1 MHSNPRWRFRCLPPS
16 RQLTARLT
24 LHRVMMVVQQ
34 LPPVARCPSAPGR
47 LLPKLIRTQTNER
60 RIAMR
65 RSGTGSGGGYGSRN
79 VKHVSAAKVEPR
91 ARQIREPAV
100 AQIGGSYG
108 DHVTNT
114 KGPGTGWRPGPLYGG
129 AGYSNPVGPTNM
141 ALSGPGAG
149 REILRS
155 GGQGTHGS
163 VNPGSPRPK
172 TSRSSPKRRSMTSG
186 TIPRATWSV
195 ATRSLAIAAV
205 GILTFNA

>member
-114 KGPGTGWRPGPLYGG
+114 KGPGTGWRPGSIYGG
-129 AGYSNPVGPTNM
+129 KGYSNPVGPTNM
-141 ALSGPGAG
+141 ALSGPGSG
-149 REILRS
+149 RTIYKT
-155 GGQGTHGS
+155 GTQCQTGTA
-163 VNPGSPRPK
+163 NPG
-172 TSRSSPKRRSMTSG
+172 TSRPQSQGR
-186 TIPRATWSV
+186 
-195 ATRSLAIAAV
+195 
-205 GILTFNA
+205 GILTNE